1 MTVFSSPQ
9 YLSSFDPAIHLQS
22 EHEHNASH
30 TAAFSDDLEQLQ
42 IHIQQTTAQKSKEGI
57 VIQHRAWKTPDVFR
71 SDEDYLIGSVYSPS
85 RVLEPA
91 LTRNRHSRKTC
102 TKT

>member
-9 YLSSFDPAIHLQS
+9 YPSSFDPAINLHS
-22 EHEHNASH
+22 EHDASN

-42 IHIQQTTAQKSKEGI
+42 THIEQTAARKSKEGV

-71 SDEDYLIGSVYSPS
+71 SDEDYSIGTYVYSF
-85 RVLEPA
+85 
-91 LTRNRHSRKTC
+91 LTS
-102 TKT
+102 